1 MSSLL
6 KLLILVP
13 IVVADVHSDWI
24 RFKTRFGKV
33 YSENEEPTRFE
44 AFRTSVEFIA
54 AENKK
59 GYSYELGITPFAD
72 VPMDHTRQS
81 SLVMGGLQNLTS
93 EQSDGHLFGRPVPP
107 NIDWEERGALTP
119 VVNENKPPD
128 GLGACWAFAAVAAV
142 ESANKIIN
150 GNLVKLSEQQV
161 VDCSGGGS
169 CEKGGMYFPVWDW
182 LRKSG
187 AALCSEASYPY
198 TCFPGAG
205 GCSNVCTKSLPAYAV
220 TRYANVPRSEL
231 QLMSAL
237 QQQPV
242 AACIAGAWQ
251 NHPNFRLYKS
261 GVYSNPNCAEADHA
275 VLVVGYGTTA
285 SGEAYWKIKNSYGTG
300 WGIKGYALLER
311 SRPGHGQE
319 NACGVPAW
327 LAYPVVHRMDS
338 VVLFA

>member
-1 MSSLL
+1 MISLVT
-6 KLLILVP
+6 LILAP
-13 IVVADVHSDWI
+13 IVTADIHSDWVN
-24 RFKTRFGKV
+24 FKRRFGKV
-33 YSENEEPTRFE
+33 YSETGETARFQ
-44 AFRTSVEFIA
+44 AFQANLAFIA

-59 GYSYELGITPFAD
+59 GHVYELGITPFAD
-72 VPMDHTRQS
+72 VRTDLTSQS
-81 SLVMGGLQNLTS
+81 GLAIEGLQSLTL
-93 EQSDGHLFGRPVPP
+93 ERGGGHLFRLPVPP
-107 NIDWEERGALTP
+107 SIDWEERGVLTP
-119 VVNENKPPD
+119 VVNENVPPD

-142 ESANKIIN
+142 ESANKIVN

-198 TCFPGAG
+198 TCFPGVG
-205 GCSNVCTKSLPAYAV
+205 GCSTACTKSLPGYAV
-220 TRYANVPRSEL
+220 TGYVNVPRSEL

-242 AACIAGAWQ
+242 AAAIAGAWQ
-251 NHPNFRLYKS
+251 NHPSFRLYKR
-261 GVYSNPNCAEADHA
+261 GVYSNPDCTEADHA
-275 VLVVGYGTTA
+275 VLVVGYGMTA

-300 WGIKGYALLER
+300 WGMKGYALLNR
-311 SRPGHGQE
+311 SRPGLGQE

-327 LAYPVVHRMDS
+327 LGYPDVRRTDS
-338 VVLFA
+338 IVVL